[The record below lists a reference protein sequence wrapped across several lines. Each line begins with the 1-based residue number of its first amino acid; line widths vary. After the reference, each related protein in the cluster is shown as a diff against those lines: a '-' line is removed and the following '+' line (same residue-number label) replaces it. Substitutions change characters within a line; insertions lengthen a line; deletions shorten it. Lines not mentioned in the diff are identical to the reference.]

1 MAGLSKCT
9 FGEELG
15 CATCD
20 YVVYAEC
27 PKFQR
32 RYMTH
37 LLRSILPF
45 KKVMSAN
52 FTGKVVYGRNL
63 RNEYSDQFTV
73 EDVVKTACA
82 LRAVQLRRKIYR
94 FNVNQMMQFTIN
106 DDRVWDF
113 SICFV
118 ELHSDRVFFTDPAE
132 QAKAA
137 QNKEI
142 ARSIY
147 RDRVWRLFESFC
159 DLCITHGVPV
169 YAVLS
174 GSVLAGLQFS
184 RSDWSEVTIDPKGN
198 PVLTSGRGPEPV
210 VDKPEMRQRG
220 GELTGRRFT
229 VLGGA
234 DCLKDE
240 F

>member
-15 CATCD
+15 CASCD
-20 YVVYAEC
+20 YVVFAEC
-27 PKFQR
+27 PKFQN
-32 RYMTH
+32 RYMRY
-37 LLRSILPF
+37 LLQSIMPF

-63 RNEYSDQFTV
+63 RNEYSDRFTV

-82 LRAVQLRRKIYR
+82 LRAVQLRRKVYR

-113 SICFV
+113 SICYV
-118 ELHSDRVFFTDPAE
+118 ELHSDRVFFTDPVE

-147 RDRVWRLFESFC
+147 KDRVWRLFESFC
-159 DLCITHGVPV
+159 DLCITRNIPV

-174 GSVLAGLQFS
+174 GSVLAGLQFV
-184 RSDWSEVTIDPKGN
+184 RSDWSEVVVDPKGV
-198 PVLTSGRGPEPV
+198 PVLTSGKGPEPV
-210 VDKPEMRQRG
+210 LDKPVMRQHGLG
-220 GELTGRRFT
+220 GSSRSFT
-229 VLGGA
+229 VLGGS
-234 DCLKDE
+234 DCVKDE